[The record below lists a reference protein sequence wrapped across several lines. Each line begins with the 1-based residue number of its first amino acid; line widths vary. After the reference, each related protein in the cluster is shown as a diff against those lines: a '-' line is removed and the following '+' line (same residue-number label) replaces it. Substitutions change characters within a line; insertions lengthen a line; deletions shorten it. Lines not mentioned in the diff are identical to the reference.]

1 MNKTKVLGTEHLAS
15 AKAQNIPVSTK
26 HSVEISRHLRYKK
39 TSFAKSFLEDVIR
52 LKKAVPYYRFDQD
65 LGHKA
70 GMSAGRF
77 PQKAAREFLRLVKSV
92 EANAQSKG
100 LNSSALKITK
110 VLANK
115 ASIPLTG
122 GRHRRGTKR
131 THLEIEVREISEK
144 KEKREAAVD
153 KSKSEQ
159 PKSEHKKAVSV
170 VSEKV
175 PEMVKVVHKNLAVK
189 HEEAHQIIP
198 EHKAETKV
206 VKKAETYSEI
216 VSKTEKTETKT
227 DYNFQAKPQVNSQ
240 FKSPSLSEKKSDI
253 EAKRLNTEVKSTEV
267 KSTEKNMSPHPN
279 INLKVRKI
287 EEPSP
292 AELLRRSQERAAQ
305 LNKHQRDE
313 QNRVKEVN
321 EVENL
326 FDQLKQKGSLRDQT
340 GGKKR

>member
-206 VKKAETYSEI
+206 VKKSETHSEI

-227 DYNFQAKPQVNSQ
+227 EYNPRAKPQVNSQ
-240 FKSPSLSEKKSDI
+240 FKSPSLSETKP
-253 EAKRLNTEVKSTEV
+253 NTYVKPDVRSTEV
-267 KSTEKNMSPHPN
+267 KGTERDMNPN
-279 INLKVRKI
+279 INPNIDLKVRKI

-292 AELLRRSQERAAQ
+292 AELLRRAQERAAQ